1 MLTFGSVNS
10 EGKREKMDKCQEYLI
25 VVSPLSEEDGGG
37 FVARVPDLPGCFGDG
52 ESQGDALADASRAIV
67 EWIDEYSKMGRDIP
81 QPGSMAEEARH
92 HRDAEIKLITDLRDR
107 LRENEKDF
115 AHLDSR
121 LDTIE
126 SDIQHLL
133 DVVDNENAW
142 ERFQIITK
150 TTKSSQ
156 RELLI

>member
-1 MLTFGSVNS
+1 MN
-10 EGKREKMDKCQEYLI
+10 KYQDYLI
-25 VVSPLSEEDGGG
+25 VVTPLPDEDGGG

-52 ESQGDALADASRAIV
+52 ESQIDAVNDVSKAIV

-81 QPGSMAEEARH
+81 HPGSMAKEARL
-92 HRDAEIKLITDLRDR
+92 HREAEIKLITGLRDR
-107 LRENEKDF
+107 LREQEKDF
-115 AHLDSR
+115 ATLDSR

-133 DVVDNENAW
+133 DIVDNEAAW

-150 TTKSSQ
+150 TTKSQQ
-156 RELLI
+156 RELFC

>member
-1 MLTFGSVNS
+1 
-10 EGKREKMDKCQEYLI
+10 MDNYQRYLI

-52 ESQGDALADASRAIV
+52 ESQSEALGDAQKAIV

-81 QPGSMAEEARH
+81 QPGSMANEARLQ
-92 HRDAEIKLITDLRDR
+92 RESEIKLITDLRNR

-115 AHLDSR
+115 ESLDLR
-121 LDTIE
+121 IDAIE

-133 DVVDNENAW
+133 DVIDNEEAW

-150 TTKSSQ
+150 TTKSQ
-156 RELLI
+156 QHELFS